1 MHRESSGVRIMLKA
15 IAFILLSLFSLSA
28 TAKLTPLQIHS
39 IQNGWHAPY
48 SQEVIDQVY
57 GVPPIVLPE
66 QREFLMEA
74 YIPNNYW
81 SEPADNWMWMLF
93 WGLQLADIYST
104 YEGVKYDCIK
114 EANPLL
120 PEIPTVG
127 EMALLKGVILF
138 PTYSAIG
145 WDNITRAEL
154 VAPLLLGGFVVNNN
168 FRLISKA
175 ERRCNL
181 R

>member
-1 MHRESSGVRIMLKA
+1 MLKA

-39 IQNGWHAPY
+39 LHYGWHAPY

-57 GVPPIVLPE
+57 GVPPIEFPAP
-66 QREFLMEA
+66 REFSMEVHIA
-74 YIPNNYW
+74 DNYW
-81 SEPADNWMWMLF
+81 SEPADKWMWMLF
-93 WGLQLADIYST
+93 WSLQLADIYST

-138 PTYSAIG
+138 PTYGAIG
-145 WDNITRAEL
+145 WDNITRGEL
-154 VAPLLLGGFVVNNN
+154 LTPLILGGLVVNNN
-168 FRLISKA
+168 FRLIDKA